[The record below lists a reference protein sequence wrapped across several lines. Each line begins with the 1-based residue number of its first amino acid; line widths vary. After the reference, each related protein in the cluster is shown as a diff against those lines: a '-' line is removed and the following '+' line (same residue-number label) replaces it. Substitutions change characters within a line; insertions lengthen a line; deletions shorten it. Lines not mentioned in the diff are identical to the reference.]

1 MKYLPVNRFIQSWA
15 KEYWIIIAFMLAKLV
30 IHFSTNTIYEL
41 QRDAF
46 LYSALG
52 DHLAWGF
59 HSVPPAIGVFANISR
74 FLFGDTTFA
83 LRFLP
88 AVIGSCSI
96 LLIGLMVKEMGGNRF
111 AQFIACLAFL
121 TAPSFLRSN
130 SLFQPVSFNQF
141 YWLIIS
147 FLIFRLIRT
156 NKHQYWLWIG
166 FVSGLAFLNK
176 YSVVFF
182 LIAFVISIFISPL
195 RKWMKT
201 IYPYLGAG
209 IALIIALPNIIWQ
222 IRHDWPVIMHMQELA
237 EHQLVHVRKD
247 LFLLE
252 QVLMNLPAVFIWI
265 PGLLFILF
273 HKSTK
278 EYRIFGFI
286 YVLVLIQLLI
296 LSGKHYYTLG
306 LYSTLFAFG
315 GYAIVI
321 WCKNKLA
328 LIRYLVIGLNV
339 VIAVAFLPISLPILK
354 PVAFIEY
361 SKKIGMEKSQ
371 RWEDGEYHDMPQD
384 YADMIG
390 WNELTEIVHS
400 AYLELTPDEQ
410 KRCALF
416 ANNYGEA
423 GSVNFL
429 GDKYG
434 LPEVICYNDSY
445 LFWAPDSISADF
457 LIKIGDDDNLTN
469 LYHDVQV
476 YGRITNPYARQS
488 GTPIYLCRNPKLDV
502 NFFYQQELKERR
514 NRYN

>member
-1 MKYLPVNRFIQSWA
+1 MKQLIHSWL
-15 KEYWIIIAFMLAKLV
+15 KEYWVIIAFILAKLL

-52 DHLAWGF
+52 EHLAWGY
-59 HSVPPAIGVFANISR
+59 HSVPPSIGVFANISR

-83 LRFLP
+83 LRFFP
-88 AVIGSCSI
+88 TVTGACSI
-96 LLIGLMVKEMGGNRF
+96 LLIGLMVREMGGKKL

-130 SLFQPVSFNQF
+130 TLFQPVSFNQF
-141 YWLIIS
+141 YWLLIS
-147 FLIFRLIRT
+147 FLTFRLIRT
-156 NKHQYWLWIG
+156 NKQQYWLWIG
-166 FVSGLAFLNK
+166 VVSGLAFLNK

-182 LIAFVISIFISPL
+182 LIAFVISIFFSPL

-201 IYPYLGAG
+201 FYPYLAAG
-209 IALIIALPNIIWQ
+209 IALLIALPNIIWQ
-222 IRHDWPVIMHMQELA
+222 IRHDWPVILHMRELA
-237 EHQLVHVRKD
+237 EYQLVHVRTD

-252 QVLMNLPAVFIWI
+252 QILMNLPAVFIWI
-265 PGLLFILF
+265 PGLLFLLF
-273 HKSTK
+273 HKSAK
-278 EYRIFGFI
+278 DFRMFGFI
-286 YVLVLIQLLI
+286 YILVLIQLLI

-315 GYAIVI
+315 GYALIV
-321 WCKNKLA
+321 WFKNKLTF
-328 LIRYLVIGLNV
+328 IRYLVIGLNIL
-339 VIAVAFLPISLPILK
+339 IAAVLIPISLPVLRPAK
-354 PVAFIEY
+354 FVQY
-361 SKKIGMEKSQ
+361 MKKIGMEKSQ
-371 RWEDGEYHDMPQD
+371 RWEDGQYYDMPQD

-400 AYLELTPDEQ
+400 AFQELTPDEQ
-410 KRCALF
+410 KRCTLF

-429 GDKYG
+429 GKKYA

-457 LIKIGDDDNLTN
+457 LIKIGEDDNLPN
-469 LYHDVQV
+469 LYNNVQV

-488 GTPIYLCRNPKLDV
+488 GTPVYLCRNPKLDI
-502 NFFYQQELKERR
+502 NYFYQEELKERKK
-514 NRYN
+514 RY